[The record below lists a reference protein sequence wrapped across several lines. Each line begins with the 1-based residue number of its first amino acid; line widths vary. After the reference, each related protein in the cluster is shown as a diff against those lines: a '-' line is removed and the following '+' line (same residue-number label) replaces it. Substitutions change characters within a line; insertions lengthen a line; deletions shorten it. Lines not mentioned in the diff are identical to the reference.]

1 MPTFAAPDLQRLTE
15 EVFHAVGFPRDE
27 AATIAEIM
35 VQANLVGHD
44 SHGVIHI
51 PGYVGRIRS
60 GHVQPGAPV
69 EVVHET
75 STTAVL
81 DGHFTMGHVAASKA
95 MQVAIGKAR
104 EHAVAAVG
112 VHNLNHIGRIG
123 AYPQMAAEAGMGA
136 IVTASAGGAGK
147 FVAPFLGMQ
156 PRLATNPIAMAFPN
170 PAGAPMLLDMATSAA
185 AAGKIRLVMNRGQE
199 TGTGWIIN
207 KDGQPTRD
215 PADFYAGGMALP
227 LGGDQGHKGY
237 GLAVMVEVLSG
248 ILARTGTAVED
259 REQLNNGTFM
269 IVIDVAAF
277 LPLEQ
282 FHAEMAELVDYLHAT
297 TPAPGHER
305 VLVPGEYEARNEA
318 ARRRDG
324 IPVEDE
330 TWRQICATVEELGIA
345 SALPI
350 PLA

>member
-1 MPTFAAPDLQRLTE
+1 MPTFATPDLQRLTE
-15 EVFHAVGFPRDE
+15 EVFRAVGFPREE
-27 AATIAEIM
+27 AATIADIM
-35 VQANLVGHD
+35 VQANLAGHD

-60 GHVQPGAPV
+60 GHVRPGAAV
-69 EVVHET
+69 ETVHET

-95 MQVAIGKAR
+95 MQLAISKAR
-104 EHAVAAVG
+104 EHAIAAVG
-112 VHNLNHIGRIG
+112 VHNLNHIGRLG
-123 AYPQMAAEAGMGA
+123 AYPLMAAETGMGA

-147 FVAPFLGMQ
+147 LVTPFLGMQ
-156 PRLATNPIAMAFPN
+156 PRLATNPIAIAFPN
-170 PAGAPMLLDMATSAA
+170 PAGAPLLLDMATSAA
-185 AAGKIRLVMNRGQE
+185 AAGKIRLMLNRGHE
-199 TGTGWIIN
+199 TGTGRIIN

-248 ILARTGTAVED
+248 ILARTGTAAKD
-259 REQLNNGTFM
+259 RQDLNNGTFM
-269 IVIDVAAF
+269 IVIDITAF

-282 FHAEMAELVDYLHAT
+282 FHAEMAELVDYLHDT
-297 TPAPGHER
+297 LPAPGQEG

-330 TWRQICATVEELGIA
+330 TWRQICDTVEELGIA
-345 SALPI
+345 SALPNA
-350 PLA
+350 LA

>member
-123 AYPQMAAEAGMGA
+123 AYPQMAAEAGLGA

-170 PAGAPMLLDMATSAA
+170 PAGAPLLLDMATSAA

-248 ILARTGTAVED
+248 ILARTGTAGRGPRATQQRHLHD
-259 REQLNNGTFM
+259 RHRRRRLLALGAVSRRNGRTCRLSARHDAGAGARARAGAGR
-269 IVIDVAAF
+269 IRGAQRGRPAPRRHPRRGRNVAAD
-277 LPLEQ
+277 LR
-282 FHAEMAELVDYLHAT
+282 HR
-297 TPAPGHER
+297 G
-305 VLVPGEYEARNEA
+305 
-318 ARRRDG
+318 
-324 IPVEDE
+324 
-330 TWRQICATVEELGIA
+330 
-345 SALPI
+345 
-350 PLA
+350 